1 MSPSVLSYGNVD
13 NDKVI
18 STNTKMAEIPKRLNK
33 THRRFQNLALKW
45 FQCLLVIII
54 HSNQSFNQSIKH
66 KIHWILLWNDQS
78 SLYMQTKCKGS
89 LINYSHGYVT

>member
-13 NDKVI
+13 NDKVV

-45 FQCLLVIII
+45 FQCLLIII
-54 HSNQSFNQSIKH
+54 IYSNQSFNQSI
-66 KIHWILLWNDQS
+66 
-78 SLYMQTKCKGS
+78 TKFTGYYYRT
-89 LINYSHGYVT
+89 INLRHIYASI